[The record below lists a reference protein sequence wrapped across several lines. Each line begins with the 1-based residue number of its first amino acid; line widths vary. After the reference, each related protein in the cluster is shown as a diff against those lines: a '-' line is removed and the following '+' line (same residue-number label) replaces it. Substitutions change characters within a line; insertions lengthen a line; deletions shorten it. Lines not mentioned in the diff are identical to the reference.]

1 MDVESNHSL
10 EFSLIARLRG
20 TYTATSMCN
29 AERFRTDQDLQRW
42 IASTKCIIAD
52 LPPSHK
58 TLLRELCYF
67 LNEVRRG
74 WW

>member
-1 MDVESNHSL
+1 MM
-10 EFSLIARLRG
+10 
-20 TYTATSMCN
+20 SMCN
-29 AERFRTDQDLQRW
+29 AERFRTDQDVQRW

-74 WW
+74 WC